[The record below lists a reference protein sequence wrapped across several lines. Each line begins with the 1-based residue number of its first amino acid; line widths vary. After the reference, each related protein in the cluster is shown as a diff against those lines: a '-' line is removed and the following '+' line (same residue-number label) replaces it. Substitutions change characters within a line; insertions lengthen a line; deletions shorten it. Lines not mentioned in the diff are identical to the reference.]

1 MIGLAI
7 WSLYFLIVKFLLKF
21 GLFIGNKR
29 ILLRIKNIILLYI
42 NYKNQF
48 MKKKL
53 LLFLLFH
60 IFFGSTLSSKN
71 LSNHV
76 KLHDMNFDI
85 YSKLISPDT
94 IK

>member
-1 MIGLAI
+1 M
-7 WSLYFLIVKFLLKF
+7 
-21 GLFIGNKR
+21 FIENKR
-29 ILLRIKNIILLYI
+29 ILLRIENIILLYI

-60 IFFGSTLSSKN
+60 ILFGFTLSSKN

-76 KLHDMNFDI
+76 KLYDMNFDV
-85 YSKLISPDT
+85 YSKLIFPDT
-94 IK
+94 IKKI